1 MFIWTFLFNGR
12 HYHLQKYWPF
22 LLIHTVYMQV
32 DFHFSFQRLA
42 VEMTR
47 NNVTVSRANGSK
59 IPDSA
64 TNSRTT
70 SVTSPVIGDSLLN
83 SHLLE
88 PSVVSGSLPLRLVYV
103 RWPIFVWS
111 SPHMTY
117 AMAIWVSDA
126 HLFFNVLR
134 RGLCIGDDSF
144 LVCSAV
150 SSSSSS

>member
-1 MFIWTFLFNGR
+1 
-12 HYHLQKYWPF
+12 
-22 LLIHTVYMQV
+22 MQV

-70 SVTSPVIGDSLLN
+70 SVTSPVIGDSVLN

-103 RWPIFVWS
+103 R
-111 SPHMTY
+111 
-117 AMAIWVSDA
+117 
-126 HLFFNVLR
+126 
-134 RGLCIGDDSF
+134 
-144 LVCSAV
+144 
-150 SSSSSS
+150 